1 MFFEIHIKKILRI
14 SFKKRMKKNWFK
26 GASVAPNSMVGPI
39 CNFVFEIN
47 DCYSLEV
54 YFRFELYHITTL
66 YLIK

>member
-1 MFFEIHIKKILRI
+1 
-14 SFKKRMKKNWFK
+14 MKKNWFK